1 MKKIISTLFIAG
13 ILVLP
18 VSAFAMKIGF
28 VNENI
33 LFNEYAKA
41 KGVEKAIEEKF
52 SAPKKNL
59 EKMVNDIK
67 SLEKEIKTNELLMTE
82 SKLKSSKEKLGK
94 MIQEY
99 RQTGTA
105 LENEFKA
112 MRNQEM
118 NSFREIV
125 LGVMKKYAEEKKYDL
140 ILNDGVMFAADK
152 VNITD
157 EVSVLVNKKIK

>member
-1 MKKIISTLFIAG
+1 MKKITTAIFIIS
-13 ILVLP
+13 ILAAP
-18 VSAFAMKIGF
+18 MASYAMKIGF

-41 KGVEKAIEEKF
+41 KGVEKLIEDKF
-52 SAPKKNL
+52 SEPKKNL
-59 EKMVNDIK
+59 EKLVEDIK

-82 SKLKSSKEKLGK
+82 SKLKSSKQKLSG
-94 MIQEY
+94 MVQEY
-99 RQTGTA
+99 RQKGAA

-112 MRNQEM
+112 MRNKEM
-118 NSFREIV
+118 NSFREVVFKVI
-125 LGVMKKYAEEKKYDL
+125 KKYADENKYDL

-157 EVSVLVNKKIK
+157 DISSRVNKKVK